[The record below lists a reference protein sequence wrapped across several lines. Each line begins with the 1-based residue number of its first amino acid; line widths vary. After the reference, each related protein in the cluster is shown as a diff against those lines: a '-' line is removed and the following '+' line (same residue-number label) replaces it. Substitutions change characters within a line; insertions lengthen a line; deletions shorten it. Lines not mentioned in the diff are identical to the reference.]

1 MFKKLNKKGFTLA
14 ELLVVVAIIGVLVA
28 VSIPIFTSQL
38 EKSRDAT
45 DAANVRAAIAQASA
59 DYLTS
64 DKATPT
70 TKFEYKFDGK
80 SSDANWAQTG
90 TTTMNIGGYDVD
102 MIQGATK
109 ITITLD
115 PADNTKTTVVL
126 SKA

>member
-1 MFKKLNKKGFTLA
+1 M
-14 ELLVVVAIIGVLVA
+14 GVLVA
-28 VSIPIFTSQL
+28 ISIPLFTSQL

-64 DKATPT
+64 DKATPKT
-70 TKFEYKFDGK
+70 EFEYKFDGK
-80 SSDANWAQTG
+80 SSDGNWAQTG
-90 TTTMNIGGYDVD
+90 TTKMNIGGYDVT
-102 MIQGATK
+102 MVQGATK

>member
-1 MFKKLNKKGFTLA
+1 M
-14 ELLVVVAIIGVLVA
+14 GVLVA
-28 VSIPIFTSQL
+28 ISIPIFTSQL

-64 DKATPT
+64 EQATPK
-70 TKFEYKFDGK
+70 TKFTYDFDGK

-90 TTTMNIGGYDVD
+90 TTTMNIGGYDVT
-102 MIQGATK
+102 MVKGAKK

-126 SKA
+126 SDK